1 MTDILPSR
9 CYIKIVTHRT
19 ECLLLGD
26 VIFVGEGFLMNAKL
40 SENKIPVVTRIADT
54 EHVGSSCFN
63 FAVNIFF
70 IIIDWT

>member
-1 MTDILPSR
+1 
-9 CYIKIVTHRT
+9 
-19 ECLLLGD
+19 
-26 VIFVGEGFLMNAKL
+26 MNAKL
-40 SENKIPVVTRIADT
+40 SENKIPVVTWIADT

>member
-1 MTDILPSR
+1 
-9 CYIKIVTHRT
+9 
-19 ECLLLGD
+19 
-26 VIFVGEGFLMNAKL
+26 MNAKL

-70 IIIDWT
+70 YNNRLDVRHVHIRVCTGLYWLSKELVLL